1 MMLATAA
8 ATRQGP
14 VINNNN
20 NVVANGGGPDYM
32 DITIINNQK
41 IPVNHC
47 QHAMCC
53 IFTGSLWFPCWV
65 YACMGCGCEKPCGC

>member
-1 MMLATAA
+1 MSRAWSLARRLDNAV
-8 ATRQGP
+8 G
-14 VINNNN
+14 
-20 NVVANGGGPDYM
+20 GGGPANTV
-32 DITIINNQK
+32 IVREGNQK

-53 IFTGSLWFPCWV
+53 VFTAGVMLPCWV